1 MFLRKNW
8 LPLLFCVVMICA
20 VSFYILTTQTHKEPI
35 KTYKP
40 VEVSSPANPK
50 PPPPG
55 ETAES
60 GHWHGDEWHAE
71 PHSETPEVSA
81 GAVSEPHTPQN
92 AADITTE
99 VRDTSLMVQP
109 ANGQIGAPTQ
119 ETSQPTQEADKVF
132 YGPHEWGAWFKKEV
146 ELSEKLTQVQ
156 QKLADALSAIDAETE
171 AEYKREMRRIFA
183 EIDAEMTEALR
194 LHRAHQEK
202 EPVSP

>member
-8 LPLLFCVVMICA
+8 LSLLFFVVMICA

-40 VEVSSPANPK
+40 VEVSNPANPK
-50 PPPPG
+50 PPPG

-71 PHSETPEVSA
+71 PHSDTATE
-81 GAVSEPHTPQN
+81 VSEPHTPQN
-92 AADITTE
+92 AADITPE
-99 VRDTSLMVQP
+99 VQGTPLITQP

-119 ETSQPTQEADKVF
+119 EASQPTQTASQVS
-132 YGPHEWGAWFKKEV
+132 YSPAAWAEWFEKEV
-146 ELSEKLTQVQ
+146 KLSEKLMQVH
-156 QKLADALSAIDAETE
+156 QKLADAFSAIDAETE
-171 AEYKREMRRIFA
+171 AEYKTEMRRILA
-183 EIDAEMTEALR
+183 EIEVEMLEAMK
-194 LHRAHQEK
+194 AHQAHQAK